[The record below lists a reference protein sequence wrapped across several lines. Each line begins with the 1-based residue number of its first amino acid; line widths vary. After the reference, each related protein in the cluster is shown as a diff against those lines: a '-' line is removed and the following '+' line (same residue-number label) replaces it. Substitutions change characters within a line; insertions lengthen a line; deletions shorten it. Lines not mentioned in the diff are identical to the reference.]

1 MLGRSPHAVRAGLVN
16 NADIVVWQSSRRLMM
31 AIGLGGA
38 AALLRLTGVVGG
50 PLWPILTVV
59 PIYLGFVTVVTIVIE
74 RRHYVMRPALAALA
88 LADVAAIFTTVA
100 LVADPAFYARALL
113 LSLLALQFT
122 QLFFVRTP
130 ALTVVITSTIGYA
143 IMLVIAWRGGYTIA
157 WAEQAWLVAIY
168 LLVAFNSLALQA
180 SRIVGSPPSSICS
193 AARNVAI
200 FR

>member
-1 MLGRSPHAVRAGLVN
+1 M
-16 NADIVVWQSSRRLMM
+16 
-31 AIGLGGA
+31 
-38 AALLRLTGVVGG
+38 
-50 PLWPILTVV
+50 
-59 PIYLGFVTVVTIVIE
+59 TIVIE

-143 IMLVIAWRGGYTIA
+143 IMLIIGVAGAATPSPGPSRAGWSPSICSSRSIAWRFKRARIA
-157 WAEQAWLVAIY
+157 
-168 LLVAFNSLALQA
+168 AL
-180 SRIVGSPPSSICS
+180 PPSSICS

>member
-1 MLGRSPHAVRAGLVN
+1 MAV
-16 NADIVVWQSSRRLMM
+16 
-31 AIGLGGA
+31 GLGAA
-38 AALLRLTGVVGG
+38 AALLRLTGVVDG

-59 PIYLGFVTVVTIVIE
+59 PIYLAFVTLVTIVIE

-100 LVADPAFYARALL
+100 LVANPAFYARALL

-143 IMLVIAWRGGYTIA
+143 IMLISAWRHGYPVA
-157 WAEQAWLVAIY
+157 WAEQGWLVAIY

-180 SRIVGSPPSSICS
+180 SANRRL
-193 AARNVAI
+193 AALVDLHALKVDGGV
-200 FR
+200 